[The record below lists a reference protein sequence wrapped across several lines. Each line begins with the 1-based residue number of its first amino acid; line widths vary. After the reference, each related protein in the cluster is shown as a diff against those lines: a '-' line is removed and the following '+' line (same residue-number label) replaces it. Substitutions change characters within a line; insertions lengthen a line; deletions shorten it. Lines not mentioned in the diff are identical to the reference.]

1 MTSGERK
8 IARLKKLVADI
19 NNDIKAITKL
29 AINIRTLLEEIK
41 EKSGPVSDRDM
52 MLLAAFLHHFYTA
65 LESVMKRISS
75 VFDGGIDKSG
85 DYHRELL
92 RSMTIEIEGVRP
104 PVFSS
109 EFAEELDDYRR
120 FRHMFR
126 HAYAG
131 ELRWKKMGH
140 LAENI
145 NTIYAIL
152 ETSLIR
158 FTLFIANLIKS
169 LSKCQ

>member
-8 IARLKKLVADI
+8 ISRLKKLVADI
-19 NNDIKAITKL
+19 NNDLKAITKL
-29 AINIRTLLEEIK
+29 TINIQTVLEEVRV
-41 EKSGPVSDRDM
+41 KSGPVSDRDM

-65 LESVMKRISS
+65 LESVMNRISL

-92 RSMTIEIEGVRP
+92 KSMTIEIEGVRP
-104 PVFSS
+104 QVFSI

-145 NTIYAIL
+145 NTIYIIL
-152 ETSLIR
+152 ESNLMK
-158 FTLFIANLIKS
+158 FTLFIADLIKR
-169 LSKCQ
+169 LNY

>member
-19 NNDIKAITKL
+19 NNDIRAITKL
-29 AINIRTLLEEIK
+29 TINVQTVLNEVRV
-41 EKSGPVSDRDM
+41 KSGPVSDRDM

-65 LESVMKRISS
+65 LESVMMRISS

-92 RSMTIEIEGVRP
+92 NSMTIEIEGVRP
-104 PVFSS
+104 QVFSI
-109 EFAEELDDYRR
+109 EFVEELDDYRR

-152 ETSLIR
+152 EASLLR
-158 FTLFIANLIKS
+158 FTIFIANLIKR
-169 LSKCQ
+169 LEY